1 MRWQFSVPLKLAS
14 KLKAYHRSIRWVS
27 VNLNWLL
34 GDGKNTSIHRMHELT
49 PTNAYIVYMMSARAS
64 ERVNGRTR
72 GKYREKALQ
81 QTKVYFMC
89 RIIENKSLS
98 VLSTH
103 IHKEPF
109 IIVYSALVIYAA
121 FRIWYVIFNC
131 MQLLIFG
138 VPTPFFFAL
147 SILARSS
154 VLWNFRLNRFMPI
167 ELPIGF
173 STHFFLHFYFACRRN
188 VLSPWAHFVYHC
200 FWRSNG

>member
-49 PTNAYIVYMMSARAS
+49 PTNAYIVYMMNAS

-121 FRIWYVIFNC
+121 FRIWYVILNC

-138 VPTPFFFAL
+138 VPTPFFCAL
-147 SILARSS
+147 HSCSLFSALEFPFEPVHANWTTNRIFHALFSAFLFCLPKKCFVTMSTFRVSLLLAQ
-154 VLWNFRLNRFMPI
+154 
-167 ELPIGF
+167 
-173 STHFFLHFYFACRRN
+173 
-188 VLSPWAHFVYHC
+188 
-200 FWRSNG
+200 

>member
-49 PTNAYIVYMMSARAS
+49 PTNAYIVYMMNAS

-121 FRIWYVIFNC
+121 FRIWYVILNC

-138 VPTPFFFAL
+138 VPTPFFLRSPFLLAL
-147 SILARSS
+147 QCSGIS
-154 VLWNFRLNRFMPI
+154 VWTGSCQLN
-167 ELPIGF
+167 
-173 STHFFLHFYFACRRN
+173 YQ
-188 VLSPWAHFVYHC
+188 
-200 FWRSNG
+200 